1 MPEMNS
7 ADSILALIQTRRS
20 IRRYEDRPVPV
31 DLIEKLLTAAIWAP
45 SAHNRQPWRFTIMRS
60 QAIKHR
66 LALAMGDRLRG
77 DLSADGV
84 APGLIDA
91 DVNRSYK
98 RIAGAPALILVS
110 LTLEDMD
117 SYPDKKRQQNEWI
130 MAVQST
136 AMAGQN
142 LLLTAH
148 AVGLGACWMC
158 APLFCPEVVR
168 DVVDLPADWQPQGLI
183 TIGYPAERKTKSR
196 RPLEDRANFGLLR

>member
-45 SAHNRQPWRFTIMRS
+45 SAHNRQPWRFTILRS
-60 QAIKHR
+60 QAVKHR
-66 LALAMGDRLRG
+66 LALAMGDRLRA

-84 APGLIDA
+84 ASGLIDA

-168 DVVDLPADWQPQGLI
+168 DVVDLPANWQPQGLI

>member
-45 SAHNRQPWRFTIMRS
+45 SAHNRQPWRFTILRS

-66 LALAMGDRLRG
+66 LALAMGDRLRA

-91 DVNRSYK
+91 DINRSYK

-168 DVVDLPADWQPQGLI
+168 DVVDLPANWQPQGLI

>member
-1 MPEMNS
+1 
-7 ADSILALIQTRRS
+7 
-20 IRRYEDRPVPV
+20 
-31 DLIEKLLTAAIWAP
+31 LIEKLLTAAIWAP
-45 SAHNRQPWRFTIMRS
+45 SAHNRQPWRFTILRS